1 MPPGLCY
8 AAVTIGREFR
18 YTPGIRYMRAERVAR
33 GLTLVENVRMLRN
46 ALAGGV
52 LMAMVPAIVAAQSSS
67 PVKVGGV
74 VYAQYQYLLS
84 DEAADAN
91 NFDIAR
97 AYVNVTGAFGHGVS
111 GRVTADIYRPGD
123 GSLTYR
129 LKYAYAAYNP
139 EGSALTFKLGQI
151 HTPWVD
157 FEEALWD
164 FRMQG
169 TIALDRNGYL
179 TSSDFGAGIDGTWGK
194 DAVTAQVG
202 VFNGEGYNRT
212 PGDRHKDFAGRIS
225 VRLVPTDDASRTGG
239 LRLSGFGHSGT
250 PTGGGIRSR
259 ALGMLSYKS
268 KLLTLAAEYAIT
280 RDRADDP
287 APPALPDAATL
298 RGEVITAFG
307 VVRIPD
313 SPVMLIGRVDVVD
326 PDVDASGDRRTRYIG
341 GMAYQL
347 SPNLRL
353 LADIDHLSY
362 EGGAPTPAL
371 EAARSQAL
379 FQASL
384 SF

>member
-1 MPPGLCY
+1 MRTT
-8 AAVTIGREFR
+8 AVIG
-18 YTPGIRYMRAERVAR
+18 GALVA
-33 GLTLVENVRMLRN
+33 MLP
-46 ALAGGV
+46 V
-52 LMAMVPAIVAAQSSS
+52 VAAAQNPS

-84 DEAADAN
+84 DEVGDGN
-91 NFDIAR
+91 NFDVAR
-97 AYVNVTGAFGHGVS
+97 AYINVTGAFGHGVS

-129 LKYAYAAYNP
+129 LKYAYAAYSP

-179 TSSDFGAGIDGTWGK
+179 TSSDFGAGIDGSWGK
-194 DAVTAQVG
+194 DALTAQVG

-212 PGDRHKDFAGRIS
+212 PGDRHKDFAGRVS
-225 VRLVPTDDASRTGG
+225 VRLVPTDDESRTGG
-239 LRLSGFGHSGT
+239 LRLSAFGHHGR

-259 ALGMLSYKS
+259 ALGMLSYRS
-268 KLLTLAAEYAIT
+268 KLLTLAGEYAIT
-280 RDRADDP
+280 RDRADNP
-287 APPALPDAATL
+287 VPPALPDASTA
-298 RGEVITAFG
+298 RGEVVTAFA
-307 VVRIPD
+307 VLRVPD
-313 SPVMLIGRVDVVD
+313 SPVMLISRVDVVN

-341 GMAYQL
+341 GVAYQV

-353 LADIDHLSY
+353 LADVDHLSY
-362 EGGAPTPAL
+362 EGGAPSPAL
-371 EAARSQAL
+371 EAARTQAL
-379 FQASL
+379 LQASL

>member
-1 MPPGLCY
+1 M
-8 AAVTIGREFR
+8 I
-18 YTPGIRYMRAERVAR
+18 
-33 GLTLVENVRMLRN
+33 
-46 ALAGGV
+46 AL
-52 LMAMVPAIVAAQSSS
+52 PAIAAAQNPS

-84 DEAADAN
+84 DEAGDAN
-91 NFDIAR
+91 NFDVAR
-97 AYVNVTGAFGHGVS
+97 AYLNVTGAFGHGIS

-129 LKYAYAAYNP
+129 LKYAYAAYTP
-139 EGSALTFKLGQI
+139 ENSALTFKLGQI

-169 TIALDRNGYL
+169 TIALDRNSYL
-179 TSSDFGAGIDGTWGK
+179 TSSDFGAGIDGSWGK

-202 VFNGEGYNRT
+202 VYNGEGYNRT
-212 PGDRHKDFAGRIS
+212 PGDRHKDFAGRVS
-225 VRLVPTDDASRTGG
+225 VRLLSTDDESRTGG
-239 LRLSGFGHSGT
+239 LRLSAFGLHGE

-259 ALGMLSYKS
+259 ALGMLSYRS
-268 KLLTLAAEYAIT
+268 KLVTLAAEYAIT

-287 APPALPDAATL
+287 APPALPDAATA
-298 RGEVITAFG
+298 RGEVVTAFG
-307 VVRIPD
+307 VLRIPD
-313 SPVMLIGRVDVVD
+313 TPVMLISRVDVVN
-326 PDVDASGDRRTRYIG
+326 PDVDVSGDRRTRYIG
-341 GMAYQL
+341 GVAYQL

-371 EAARSQAL
+371 DASRTQAL
-379 FQASL
+379 FQL
-384 SF
+384 GLTF